1 MGIYPSCCVISL
13 KWIESTCCHMQYIN
27 FFFYFCLKI
36 YLSAILLCAICTFPI
51 IHLAPPAPP
60 PLPKKKKTKQNKS
73 IIIVFNFSWGNCNTQ
88 KELTTK
94 VMQNFGGHR
103 RGIMGVVQINANLLH
118 HFCWSP

>member
-1 MGIYPSCCVISL
+1 MGMYPSCCVISL

-27 FFFYFCLKI
+27 FFLFLPKN
-36 YLSAILLCAICTFPI
+36 LLVSNSLMC
-51 IHLAPPAPP
+51 HLYISHNTPCPPRPST
-60 PLPKKKKTKQNKS
+60 KKKKTKQNKS